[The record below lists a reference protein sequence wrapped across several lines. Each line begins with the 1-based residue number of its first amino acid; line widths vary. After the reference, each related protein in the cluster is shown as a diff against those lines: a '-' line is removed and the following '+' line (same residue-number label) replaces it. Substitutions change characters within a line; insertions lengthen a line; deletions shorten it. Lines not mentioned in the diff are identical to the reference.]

1 MIEGTKKV
9 KAIMEEEI
17 QLGNERVEEM
27 LVEAP
32 RMKNQIV
39 EKPKQL
45 NKNELFEGY
54 EQLYDEKK
62 EKKGDFELMI
72 PEIHEEVDKE
82 EERRRN
88 HIIK

>member
-32 RMKNQIV
+32 RMKN
-39 EKPKQL
+39 
-45 NKNELFEGY
+45 
-54 EQLYDEKK
+54 
-62 EKKGDFELMI
+62 
-72 PEIHEEVDKE
+72 
-82 EERRRN
+82 
-88 HIIK
+88 

>member
-1 MIEGTKKV
+1 
-9 KAIMEEEI
+9 
-17 QLGNERVEEM
+17 
-27 LVEAP
+27 
-32 RMKNQIV
+32 MKNQVV

-62 EKKGDFELMI
+62 EKKEDFELMI

-82 EERRRN
+82 EERRRKN
-88 HIIK
+88 IIK